1 MVRKATIRLAIGPL
15 RDHRPAAQVVTL
27 PVRTGC
33 CFAKGEISG
42 QPRDALKSRPSAS
55 QKPVPKPRPNGGRRS
70 ARVAAYVVP
79 KLCPKAKHH
88 LRLPA
93 LLLIHLDEMSPS
105 RGSWRQDR
113 WPTLGGDGFRRGT
126 AGQNTRCEVSTIRA
140 ANSSSNREG
149 DPHTGSHLVPVPVA
163 EMADDGQLRAVCRQ
177 HVRPEIRLGAKTG
190 KLPVH

>member
-1 MVRKATIRLAIGPL
+1 MPRAVKTRTRGTGSRRLAAQL
-15 RDHRPAAQVVTL
+15 RV
-27 PVRTGC
+27 
-33 CFAKGEISG
+33 
-42 QPRDALKSRPSAS
+42 
-55 QKPVPKPRPNGGRRS
+55 GRFS
-70 ARVAAYVVP
+70 V
-79 KLCPKAKHH
+79 KC
-88 LRLPA
+88 LPA
-93 LLLIHLDEMSPS
+93 CECSSTPEDIFPSPNSIVPGWPLKRAAKVTKVLYIGNCDAGEPPNDWIRSIAAGIQLLIKSLYSIQMAGLSPG

-113 WPTLGGDGFRRGT
+113 WPTLRGDGLRRGT

-190 KLPVH
+190 